1 MLLFKETKCTNISFK
16 IKVLAIAQKKVKQS
30 VLLKN
35 SLNDDE
41 SSQLLMGPLKTVDTI
56 NLEKV
61 SHSAITKSCNIG
73 NS

>member
-41 SSQLLMGPLKTVDTI
+41 NSQLLMGPLKTVDTI
-56 NLEKV
+56 NMEKV
-61 SHSAITKSCNIG
+61 SFTVL
-73 NS
+73 